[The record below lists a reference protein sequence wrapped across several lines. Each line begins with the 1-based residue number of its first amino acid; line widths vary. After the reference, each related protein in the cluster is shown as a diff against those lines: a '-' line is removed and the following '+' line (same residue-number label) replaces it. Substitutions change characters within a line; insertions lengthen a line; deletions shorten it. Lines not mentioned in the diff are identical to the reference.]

1 MAALLHVPAAHLP
14 SLARSLAAD
23 ARRLRCRLAFLLLSP
38 PHFARALARLR
49 AMPLHAKAALLGR
62 VLLRSLLLLLP
73 ALCPDD
79 GGGGGGSQQHHHLHL
94 QQPDLD
100 AALLLLAMCDS
111 YTPAVAAAASP
122 SPVDWRAV
130 VVDDVVASALSV
142 SGLGATP
149 WAALAPYVDAA
160 GKCRRFAD
168 VVSAEGAIG
177 GVRTAATKDGGGS
190 GAASHAAVLA
200 LSSAGRSWPAASAPE
215 CARCGRA
222 GTASTGAARCGG
234 WPGATPARAA
244 APSCPRRT
252 PPWRRGGCGAPW
264 RGWRAAGE
272 AYVVDPL
279 LDRSSMDVAGG
290 TRARLAAFARRGTWV
305 WSTGDRFFWTT
316 AMAAGDWG
324 GAALLCGLGTYGIM
338 MWNDFFCEIS
348 KSG

>member
-1 MAALLHVPAAHLP
+1 MDSYAHQSTPAPSSSETLMAALLHVPAAHLP

-73 ALCPDD
+73 ALCPDGD
-79 GGGGGGSQQHHHLHL
+79 HGGGGSQQQHHHLHL

-200 LSSAGRSWPAASAPE
+200 L
-215 CARCGRA
+215 
-222 GTASTGAARCGG
+222 
-234 WPGATPARAA
+234 
-244 APSCPRRT
+244 
-252 PPWRRGGCGAPW
+252 PP
-264 RGWRAAGE
+264 
-272 AYVVDPL
+272 
-279 LDRSSMDVAGG
+279 
-290 TRARLAAFARRGTWV
+290 
-305 WSTGDRFFWTT
+305 
-316 AMAAGDWG
+316 AAGDGAPCAICREVMARGLGAGVCALRPCGRRFHWRCALRWLARRNTCPCCRAELPAQD
-324 GAALLCGLGTYGIM
+324 AALETRRLWRAVERVARGG
-338 MWNDFFCEIS
+338 
-348 KSG
+348 